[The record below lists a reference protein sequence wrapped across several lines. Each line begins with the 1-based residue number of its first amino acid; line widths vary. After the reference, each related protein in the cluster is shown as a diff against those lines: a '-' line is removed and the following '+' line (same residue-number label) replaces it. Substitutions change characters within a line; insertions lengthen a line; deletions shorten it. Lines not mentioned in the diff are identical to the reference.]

1 MYKKKLKAEVTVF
14 LSLLMIVMLAFI
26 TALVE
31 SGTIQVAKSYARG
44 EADRSVESV
53 FAEYQQELLEH
64 FGIFAIDAT
73 YETGKYK
80 VSNVLDRL
88 NFYGSDSMEWEVNQ
102 LQLLSDKDGAAYE
115 EQMIAYMEQRY
126 GLTYL
131 ETLGVD
137 IDAWEVQKTEGE
149 STTWDF
155 EESTESLLEQTN
167 VEEETLNVEGT
178 ALENVMNLQQMD
190 ILTLVLGNQLTI
202 SDRQVESSQFAS
214 NRSLN
219 EGISSYSLTNN
230 NGASSQI
237 MVNEYVLEQFQSAI
251 DTDMK
256 NVITQEG
263 IDGQSLQEG
272 IEEES
277 LQGGNE
283 EELSQDGL
291 QYELEYILTG
301 KDSDRENLKSVVNQL
316 LFIRTGINYTFL
328 QQSVTKRAEASALA
342 LTIASASA
350 MPVLQPAI
358 EQALLLGWAYGESVL
373 DIRCLLEGKAVPLV
387 KTDLNWQLSLTGLM
401 ALGTEDETYT
411 EVEVEEGI
419 NYEDYL
425 RILMYL
431 ESKDNVVVRA
441 LDMVEQRMQ
450 LSYGC
455 SYFQVDYCVTQLE
468 CSNTSTV
475 MGTFTY
481 TFPVSFGYQ

>member
-14 LSLLMIVMLAFI
+14 LSLLMMVMLAFI
-26 TALVE
+26 AALVE
-31 SGTIQVAKSYARG
+31 SGTLQVAKSYARG
-44 EADRSVESV
+44 EADRSMESV

-64 FGIFAIDAT
+64 FGIFAIEAT
-73 YETGKYK
+73 YETGKYQ
-80 VSNVLDRL
+80 VSNVSDRL

-102 LQLLSDKDGAAYE
+102 LQLLSDKDGAAFE

-131 ETLGVD
+131 ENLGVD
-137 IDAWEVQKTEGE
+137 IDAWEVQRTEGE
-149 STTWDF
+149 STTWDL

-167 VEEETLNVEGT
+167 ADEETLNVEGT

-190 ILTLVLGNQLTI
+190 IITLVLGNQLII
-202 SDRQVESSQFAS
+202 SDGQVESSQLAS
-214 NRSLN
+214 NRTLN

-237 MVNEYVLEQFQSAI
+237 MVNEYVLEQFQSA
-251 DTDMK
+251 TDAGMK
-256 NVITQEG
+256 NVITQEEVE
-263 IDGQSLQEG
+263 D
-272 IEEES
+272 ES
-277 LQGGNE
+277 SQAGNE
-283 EELSQDGL
+283 KELSQSGL
-291 QYELEYILTG
+291 QYELEYILAG

-328 QQSVTKRAEASALA
+328 QQSVTKRAEASAMA

-373 DIRCLLEGKAVPLV
+373 DIRSLLEGKDLPLV
-387 KTDLNWQLSLTGLM
+387 KNDLNWQLSLAGLM
-401 ALGTEDETYT
+401 TLGTEDETYT

-419 NYEDYL
+419 DYEDYL
-425 RILMYL
+425 RVLMYL
-431 ESKDNVVVRA
+431 ESKDYVVVRA
-441 LDMVEQRMQ
+441 LDMMEQRMQ

-468 CSNTSTV
+468 CTNTSTL
-475 MGTFTY
+475 MGEFTY